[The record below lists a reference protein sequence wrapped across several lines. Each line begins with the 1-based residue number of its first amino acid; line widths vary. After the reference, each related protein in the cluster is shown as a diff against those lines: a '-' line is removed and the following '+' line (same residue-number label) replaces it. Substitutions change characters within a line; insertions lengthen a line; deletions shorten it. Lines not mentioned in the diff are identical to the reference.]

1 VPETSTPA
9 TNPSAIH
16 VPRTIS
22 DVNVFPIQA
31 SKVQRPALRETLARS
46 RLLDW
51 LSVKIHHRV
60 VLVTAEAGYGK
71 TTLLADFSG
80 RTRLRTMWY
89 RLDEGDRD
97 WVTVLNYLVAAGR
110 ELDPA
115 FAPTTWSML
124 GELGTGGSSKDA
136 ILATFIRELQLIGE
150 HGAVFILDDYH
161 AVEDVPDV
169 QDIVREIITRAPERL
184 SIVLLTRRQPALPI
198 ARLRALGEVAELTR
212 DDLRFDAD
220 ETEQLFRETYG
231 RPLES
236 DVLQELARHTEGWAA
251 SLQLVKSA
259 LRERTSAETR
269 TFVRALSGAQGTLHD
284 YLAEEVV
291 GDLEPSLQSFLMRTA
306 VLTMLDA
313 SAASIVAAVPEDE
326 ARRHLESAERV
337 GLLPR
342 TGRSSGVYHYHKLV
356 RDFLEDRLRREIG
369 DAGVADLHRRVARY
383 GEDVDWKLAAHHY
396 AAAGDIDDLRRVMV
410 ASIQDSMGGG
420 GFALAESLVNRH
432 PELEPDPTF
441 GLFLS
446 RRDVYR
452 GDFAMARVRAQAAVD
467 AYPSERTS
475 REAQLA
481 LANLA
486 AIKYLTGDTE
496 AAVLSAQELQ
506 ALQPEPAV
514 SMIARGLVMLA
525 SESLDGDLEES
536 ARILDE
542 ALTIQA
548 QRGHEHYRGIT
559 LLNLSEICR
568 ARGLAHD
575 AVAHANEALELL
587 RSSSGGFEIYTL
599 HLVRAWALHHLGR
612 CPEGDEALAQAVPST
627 GPERASMLIETAD
640 IEAAYG
646 DPVAA
651 RMLLDQAATLN
662 LPPDADDL
670 RLLVLADLT
679 SRTTPVE
686 TSDSFLVGI
695 DLARPRNIVS
705 FFGRAHLTRARA
717 AVRARRSPSPDL
729 QTAVDLFAH
738 QRADYWTKS
747 AEVVGAIAEVTSSEL
762 GPAIVRICGSEPVYA
777 TVCADDLALR
787 LGELNE
793 AARNLLRGEIR
804 LRPRRWRPVLRRV
817 MDQGDRPS
825 MLVAAA
831 CLDEVGETDD
841 IPRLRTFARAQR
853 DPATAGLGRGLA
865 RRLAPRAHV
874 FDMGHVGI
882 AIGGRNVD
890 GSSIRRKVL
899 TLVCFLLTRPA
910 FTATRDQVLEALW
923 PDLDPGVAV
932 NSLNQTV
939 YFLRRVFEPRYVEDE
954 SANYVHHDG
963 EVVRLDADL
972 ISSQSNLCRTLLER
986 ARSSLEPDEIDQV
999 TNAYRGRFAIDF
1011 EYEEWASPYRETLH
1025 ASYLDVIEQAL
1036 RADSS
1041 AGRFDRAASLA
1052 RAAMAIDTDAASLE
1066 TALLRIYRQTG
1077 SHSAAAEQ
1085 YSHYAALAREDG
1097 IEPPPLEAM

>member
-1 VPETSTPA
+1 
-9 TNPSAIH
+9 
-16 VPRTIS
+16 
-22 DVNVFPIQA
+22 VNVFPIHA
-31 SKVQRPALRETLARS
+31 SKVQRPALRETLARG

-80 RTRLRTMWY
+80 RTRLRTLWY

-124 GELGTGGSSKDA
+124 GELGTSGSSKDA
-136 ILATFIRELQLIGE
+136 ILATFIRELQSIGE

-236 DVLQELARHTEGWAA
+236 DVLEELARHTEGWAA

-259 LRERTSAETR
+259 LRERTSTETR
-269 TFVRALSGAQGTLHD
+269 TFVRALSGAHGTLHD

-306 VLTMLDA
+306 VLTKLDA
-313 SAASIVAAVPEDE
+313 SAASIVAGVPEDE

-369 DAGVADLHRRVARY
+369 DVGVADLHRRMARY

-410 ASIQDSMGGG
+410 ASIQDIMGGG
-420 GFALAESLVNRH
+420 GFALAESYVDRH
-432 PELEPDPTF
+432 PDLEPDPSF

-446 RRDVYR
+446 RRDLYR
-452 GDFAMARVRAQAAVD
+452 GDFAMARARAQAAVD
-467 AYPSERTS
+467 AYPAERTS

-486 AIKYLTGDTE
+486 SIEGLTGD
-496 AAVLSAQELQ
+496 LSASVVTARALQ
-506 ALQPEPAV
+506 ALQPDPAL
-514 SMIARGLVMLA
+514 SMIARGNILVA
-525 SESLDGDLEES
+525 SESLDGDLEEG
-536 ARILDE
+536 AQILDE
-542 ALTIQA
+542 ALALQA
-548 QRGHEHYRGIT
+548 RRGHEHYRGIT
-559 LLNLSEICR
+559 LLNLAETCR
-568 ARGLAHD
+568 ARGLASQALVHS
-575 AVAHANEALELL
+575 NQALEVLT
-587 RSSSGGFEIYTL
+587 SSSAGFEVYTL
-599 HLVRAWALHHLGR
+599 HMARAWALHHLGR
-612 CPEGDEALAQAVPST
+612 EAEADEALTHAVPSA
-627 GPERASMLIETAD
+627 GPERPMMLLETAD
-640 IEAAYG
+640 IESSYG
-646 DPVAA
+646 DPDVAK
-651 RMLLDQAATLN
+651 LFLDQAATLS
-662 LPPDADDL
+662 LRPDVEDL
-670 RLLVLADLT
+670 RRLVLADLL
-679 SRTTPVE
+679 SRTSNGSADGFPA
-686 TSDSFLVGI
+686 GI
-695 DLARPRNIVS
+695 DLARPRAIVS
-705 FFGRAHLTRARA
+705 FAGRVHLTSARA
-717 AVRARRSPSPDL
+717 AMRAQRSAWPEL
-729 QTAVDLFAH
+729 QMAIDLFTR
-738 QRADYWTKS
+738 QRADYWKNCAELVRAVAGFS
-747 AEVVGAIAEVTSSEL
+747 ANEMSAAL
-762 GPAIVRICGSEPVYA
+762 VRICRSEPVYA

-787 LGELNE
+787 LGELDE
-793 AARNLLRGEIR
+793 AARNLVRGEVR

-817 MDQGDRPS
+817 MAQGDRPS

-841 IPRLRTFARAQR
+841 IPRLRTFARAHR

-865 RRLAPRAHV
+865 RRLASHAHV
-874 FDMGHVGI
+874 DDLGHVGI
-882 AIGGRNVD
+882 AIGERNVD

-899 TLVCFLLTRPA
+899 TLACFLLTRPV

-939 YFLRRVFEPRYVEDE
+939 YFLRRIFEPRYVEDE

-972 ISSQSNLCRTLLER
+972 VSSQSNVCRALFER

-999 TNAYRGRFAIDF
+999 IRAYSGRFAIDF
-1011 EYEEWASPYRETLH
+1011 EYEDWASPFRETLH
-1025 ASYLDVIEQAL
+1025 ASYLDIIEQAL
-1036 RADSS
+1036 RADSD
-1041 AGRFDRAASLA
+1041 AGRFDRAAKLA
-1052 RAAMAIDTDAASLE
+1052 RDAMAVDAEAASLE
-1066 TALLRIYRQTG
+1066 TALLRLYRQTG
-1077 SHSAAAEQ
+1077 SHAAAAEQ
-1085 YSHYAALAREDG
+1085 YSHYAAVAREDG